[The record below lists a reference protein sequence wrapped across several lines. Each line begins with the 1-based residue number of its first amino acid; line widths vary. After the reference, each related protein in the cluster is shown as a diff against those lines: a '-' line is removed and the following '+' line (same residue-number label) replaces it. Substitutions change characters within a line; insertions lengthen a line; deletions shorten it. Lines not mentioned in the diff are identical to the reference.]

1 MIIEAITN
9 TCGAVTPRITEL
21 PSWVEPVATWTMG
34 ISLALGIGIMA
45 SVTLFLATEN
55 YINRRKL
62 ARLAGGRFDTE
73 EISDMSD
80 EQPNTI
86 PAPAIFHAPKFS
98 QWEFAKAFNDALQEP
113 DENANQGVAPLVKM
127 LDSGGFYV
135 IATTAVSDGAQT
147 VICRTRESKLVSEA
161 ERMHRYL
168 RERGL
173 TRFSIEAKY
182 NPGDREF
189 LIGVKVQKSLA
200 FSYRFQI
207 SNIIEGDGYR
217 AQIIANKGDIEI
229 TGEVDGY
236 AFTFHS
242 VDWWE
247 FGVSLDKLSEEQ
259 RADLFTNNKV
269 TAEHPMAQSVTGPWQ
284 FRLSAGSLGS
294 AGKSLQ
300 PVDAMQIVRECI
312 GKFRQDIK
320 AAAEAEAEVLRESAA
335 IEG

>member
-1 MIIEAITN
+1 MTIDSHIFWMT
-9 TCGAVTPRITEL
+9 
-21 PSWVEPVATWTMG
+21 VASVG
-34 ISLALGIGIMA
+34 LGIGISIWQRA
-45 SVTLFLATEN
+45 KN
-55 YINRRKL
+55 YINRRKP

-73 EISDMSD
+73 ETPDMSD
-80 EQPNTI
+80 EQPNTT
-86 PAPAIFHAPKFS
+86 PAPALFQAPKFS
-98 QWEFAKAFNDALQEP
+98 QWEFATAFNDALQDP
-113 DENANQGVAPLVKM
+113 NENANQGVAPLVKM

-135 IATTAVSDGAQT
+135 IATTAANDGAQT

-173 TRFSIEAKY
+173 TGFSVEAKY
-182 NPGDREF
+182 NPGDREY

-207 SNIIEGDGYR
+207 SNIIDGDGYR

-247 FGVSLDKLSEEQ
+247 FGVSLNKLSEAQ

-294 AGKSLQ
+294 VGKSLQ

-320 AAAEAEAEVLRESAA
+320 TAAEIAASEQEPEALRESAA